1 MNKPRRDGMEVKLHD
16 IGEGMTEANI
26 NHFLVKVGDY
36 VKADQPLVEVQTD
49 KMTAEIPAPFSGV
62 VKEFSVTEG
71 ETIPVGSTVL
81 LMEKENGSTVHT
93 PIKKDV
99 PLDHQE
105 RIVPKSASTIKRTR
119 ILASPYTRKIARE
132 NGIKIEE
139 IAGSGAAGRILDED
153 VYAYLNHEPNKS
165 SENPPVQL
173 EALPQSSVSVS
184 ESVSKDPLTIP
195 FRGRRKQIAAK
206 MSKSLRTIPHCTH
219 FEEID
224 VTNLLDW
231 KEAMKNSN
239 QSISMGAYFIKAI
252 SVCLKEYP
260 IFNARLLEK
269 EECVRLEASHNIGI
283 ATDTEEGLIVPVI
296 KNVESKSMKDIHKE
310 MKELTKKAQEDT
322 ITVKDITGGT
332 FTVSNVGP
340 LNGSIGATPI
350 INEPEV
356 GLLAFHKT
364 KKRPMVNDR
373 DEIVVR
379 SMMNVSMSYDH
390 RIVDG
395 GTAVRFTNRLRD
407 LIEQPQSMLL
417 ELM

>member
-1 MNKPRRDGMEVKLHD
+1 MEVKLHD

-26 NHFLVKVGDY
+26 NHFLVNVGD
-36 VKADQPLVEVQTD
+36 VVRADQPLVEVQTD

-62 VKEFSVTEG
+62 IKEFTVKEG

-81 LMEKENGSTVHT
+81 LMEKESALSIAA
-93 PIKKDV
+93 PKKARV
-99 PLDHQE
+99 MKNQ
-105 RIVPKSASTIKRTR
+105 R

-132 NGIKIEE
+132 NGVNIEE
-139 IAGSGAAGRILDED
+139 VKGSGAGGRILDED
-153 VYAYLNHEPNKS
+153 VLQYLNGGSQEDSS
-165 SENPPVQL
+165 SERKEDIVQ
-173 EALPQSSVSVS
+173 ENSVKVV
-184 ESVSKDPLTIP
+184 ESTTIP
-195 FRGRRKQIAAK
+195 FRGRRRQIAAK
-206 MSKSLRTIPHCTH
+206 MSQSLRTIPHCTH

-224 VTNLLDW
+224 VTNLLEW
-231 KEAMKNSN
+231 KETMKASN
-239 QSISMGAYFIKAI
+239 GSISMGAYFIKAI

-260 IFNARLLEK
+260 IFNARLNEK
-269 EECVRLEASHNIGI
+269 EECVELQNQHNIGI
-283 ATDTEEGLIVPVI
+283 AVDTEEGLIVPVI
-296 KNVESKSMKDIHKE
+296 KHVESKTMKDIHGE
-310 MKELTKKAQEDT
+310 MKELTIKAQEDT
-322 ITVKDITGGT
+322 LTIKDISGGT

-340 LNGSIGATPI
+340 LGGSIGATPI

-356 GLLAFHKT
+356 ALLAFHKT
-364 KKRPMVNDR
+364 KKRPMVNEK

-395 GTAVRFTNRLRD
+395 GMAVRFTNRLRD